1 MNSTSYKL
9 MKETKKYSDFEN
21 PPLGG
26 RGGLLSL
33 LHLSDPTLPIGGFS
47 HSAGLETYV
56 QQNIVH
62 NKSTAKSF
70 ITEMLSRNLQFTDA
84 AFVSL
89 AYDASAENNLKI
101 ILALDEECTAVK
113 LPIEIRQASKKL
125 GMRLQKIFQSQINN
139 ELIKAYS
146 KLVQSQQT
154 SGNYCIAFGLIAHGL
169 GITKQDALHG
179 FYYNAAA
186 GFVTNSVKLIPLGQQ
201 DGQEILFSLLPLM
214 QQLAEQSMLPDKDL
228 IGLCCTGFDI
238 RCMQHEQ
245 LYSRL
250 YIS

>member
-1 MNSTSYKL
+1 MNNS
-9 MKETKKYSDFEN
+9 
-21 PPLGG
+21 
-26 RGGLLSL
+26 LLHL

-56 QQNIVH
+56 QQKIVRD
-62 NKSTAKSF
+62 KTTASAF
-70 ITEMLSRNLQFTDA
+70 ITEMLSRNLQYTDA

-89 AYDASAENNLKI
+89 AYDAAAKNDLRGI
-101 ILALDEECTAVK
+101 IELDNECTAVK
-113 LPIEIRQASKKL
+113 LPMEMRQASKKL
-125 GMRLQKIFQSQINN
+125 GMRLLKIFQPVTASELVCCYN
-139 ELIKAYS
+139 EK
-146 KLVQSQQT
+146 VQTQQT
-154 SGNYCIAFGLIAHGL
+154 GGNYCIALGLMAQSLHISKL
-169 GITKQDALHG
+169 DALYG

-201 DGQEILFSLLPLM
+201 DGQEILFSLIPTM
-214 QQLAEQSMLPDKDL
+214 QQLAEQSLHTDKDM

-250 YIS
+250 YMS

>member
-1 MNSTSYKL
+1 MNTS
-9 MKETKKYSDFEN
+9 
-21 PPLGG
+21 
-26 RGGLLSL
+26 LLNL

-56 QQNIVH
+56 QQNIV
-62 NKSTAKSF
+62 KDKATAKTF
-70 ITEMLSRNLQFTDA
+70 ITEMLSRNLQYTDA

-89 AYDASAENNLKI
+89 AYDHALNNDLQKI
-101 ILALDEECTAVK
+101 IFLDEACTAVK
-113 LPIEIRQASKKL
+113 LPMEMRQASKKL
-125 GMRLQKIFQSQINN
+125 GMRLLKIFQPLTSNDLINN
-139 ELIKAYS
+139 FG
-146 KLVQSQQT
+146 KLVQDHQAN
-154 SGNYCIAFGLIAHGL
+154 GNYCIAFALFAQSM
-169 GITKQDALHG
+169 GITKQDTLYG

-201 DGQEILFSLLPLM
+201 DGQDILFSLLPLM
-214 QQLAEQSMLPDKDL
+214 QQLAEQSLTPDENL

-250 YIS
+250 YMS

>member
-1 MNSTSYKL
+1 MNTA
-9 MKETKKYSDFEN
+9 
-21 PPLGG
+21 
-26 RGGLLSL
+26 LLSL
-33 LHLSDPTLPIGGFS
+33 LHLSDPALPIGGFS

-56 QQNIVH
+56 QQNIV
-62 NKSTAKSF
+62 KDKATAKAF

-89 AYDASAENNLKI
+89 AYDAASNNNLEI
-101 ILALDEECTAVK
+101 ISTLDEECTAVK
-113 LPIEIRQASKKL
+113 LPIEMRQASKKL
-125 GMRLQKIFQSQINN
+125 GMRLLKIFEPQIKI
-139 ELIKAYS
+139 ELITTYNQ
-146 KLVQSQQT
+146 LVKSQQT
-154 SGNYCIAFGLIAHGL
+154 NGNYCIAFGLIAHAL
-169 GITKQDALHG
+169 AITKQDALYG

-214 QQLAEQSMLPDKDL
+214 QQLAEQTMQPDKDL
-228 IGLCCTGFDI
+228 LGLCCTGFDI

-250 YIS
+250 YMS